1 MAKALLFTGMRGTYW
16 WHSHAAAQYTDG
28 IHGPLIIHDP
38 NESIINQYDEDIIV
52 MLSDWYHELSPVS
65 MANYLTPDNT
75 EGMEPVPE
83 SGLINGVNV
92 FACSGST
99 NSSIPCTG
107 GTRANFTF
115 THGKRYRL
123 RLINTGAFAEFDFSI
138 DGHNMT
144 VVEADGVDIQ
154 PVVIDRLPIHVAQRY
169 SVIVEANQPVG
180 NYWARA
186 VMNQNCFA
194 YTNPALDPN
203 VLASIHYEG
212 APAIQPNTT
221 DPSLSDPVDCN
232 DLNPSDL
239 RPVDA
244 MDAPEYNVSYY
255 VAASFQAITSDRI
268 RRGYMNQTSWIAL
281 QNATTLQQANAG
293 VTTFDSS
300 QFVLTPP
307 NNATVV
313 QLIIQNFDDGSH
325 PFHLHGHTF
334 WVLGTGDGYFA
345 ANTNLNVTNP
355 VRRDTASKDAKG
367 TYDIPQDLKNLC
379 LA

>member
-1 MAKALLFTGMRGTYW
+1 MT
-16 WHSHAAAQYTDG
+16 
-28 IHGPLIIHDP
+28 
-38 NESIINQYDEDIIV
+38 
-52 MLSDWYHELSPVS
+52 
-65 MANYLTPDNT
+65 NYLTPDNT

-115 THGKRYRL
+115 TPGKRYRL
-123 RLINTGAFAEFDFSI
+123 RLINTGYCTSAGAACCLASWLLIFISYQLIYRAFAEFDFSI

-144 VVEADGVDIQ
+144 VIEADGVDMQ

-212 APAIQPNTT
+212 APTIQPNTI

-244 MDAPEYNVSYY
+244 MDAPDYNVSYY

-313 QLIIQNFDDGSH
+313 QLIIQSG
-325 PFHLHGHTF
+325 
-334 WVLGTGDGYFA
+334 
-345 ANTNLNVTNP
+345 
-355 VRRDTASKDAKG
+355 
-367 TYDIPQDLKNLC
+367 
-379 LA
+379 